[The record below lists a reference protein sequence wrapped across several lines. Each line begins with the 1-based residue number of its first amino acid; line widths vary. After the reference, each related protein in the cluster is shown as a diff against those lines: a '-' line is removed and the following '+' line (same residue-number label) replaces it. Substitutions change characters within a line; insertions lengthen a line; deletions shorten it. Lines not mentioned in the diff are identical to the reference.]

1 MKRIALGF
9 YGRLLVWFVAANIVT
24 LMVSVFVTER
34 FARNAYRGEP
44 DWAEL
49 AATASRA
56 YGEGGVAALDDWRER
71 HLRDG
76 IDATLFEGTRSL
88 LNRPPPPFTRRILER
103 IPADNSIVLR
113 PRPGMIV
120 AAEAVTGADG
130 VQRHLIAFRGPRP
143 PHPRIEH
150 LLLVQIVLS
159 ALVIG
164 VIGWWLARSIAR
176 PVAAIGEATRRM
188 TAGDLAAR
196 VGAPWSSRDDEL
208 GRLAADFDRMAARI
222 EALIA
227 HERGVLQDVSHEL
240 RSPLARLHL
249 LLDLARRTQAE
260 GAEAHFAR
268 AEAEIGRL
276 DRIIG
281 EALAL
286 SRMEADLP
294 GMALE
299 PIEPLPLLQARI
311 AAFRVEADS
320 RRIAIDL
327 VAAAIPAIPAIPA
340 ITGSPS
346 LFERAID
353 NLLSNAVKFSDDGG
367 RIELSIAA
375 VDGQVEIAIRDHG
388 PGVPE
393 ADLPNLFRP
402 FFRGAN
408 ASRAEGHGLG
418 LAIVERIVTAHRG
431 QLRAANADG
440 GGLRVT
446 LCLPSVAVAGLE

>member
-1 MKRIALGF
+1 MKTPTLNL

-24 LMVSVFVTER
+24 LFVSVFVTER

-44 DWAEL
+44 DWSEL
-49 AATASRA
+49 ASGANRA
-56 YGEGGVAALDDWRER
+56 YLDGGASALDDWRARR
-71 HLRDG
+71 HRDG
-76 IDATLFEGTRSL
+76 IDATLFEGRRNL
-88 LNRPPPPFTRRILER
+88 LNRTPPPFARRVLER
-103 IPADNSIVLR
+103 VPTDNSIVLR
-113 PRPGMIV
+113 PRPGMVV
-120 AAEAVTGADG
+120 AAEAVTGGDG

-150 LLLVQIVLS
+150 LLLVQIILS

-164 VIGWWLARSIAR
+164 ALGWWVARSIAR
-176 PVAAIGEATRRM
+176 PVAAIGDATRRM

-196 VGAPWSSRDDEL
+196 VGAPWSGRDDEL

-249 LLDLARRTQAE
+249 LLDLARRTPPEA
-260 GAEAHFAR
+260 ADAHFAR
-268 AEAEIGRL
+268 AEAEIARL

-299 PIEPLPLLQARI
+299 RVELGALVQARI
-311 AAFRVEADS
+311 AAFQLEADT
-320 RRIAIDL
+320 RRISVDAT
-327 VAAAIPAIPAIPA
+327 VAGKPAVS
-340 ITGSPS
+340 GSHS
-346 LFERAID
+346 LIERAVD
-353 NLLSNAVKFSDDGG
+353 NLLSNAIKFSGEGG
-367 RIELSIAA
+367 RIALAVSQTASAA
-375 VDGQVEIAIRDHG
+375 EITIRDHG
-388 PGVPE
+388 PGVPDS
-393 ADLPNLFRP
+393 DLANLFRP

-418 LAIVERIVTAHRG
+418 LAIVERIVRAHGGTVTAV
-431 QLRAANADG
+431 NAPG
-440 GGLRVT
+440 GGLLLQIR
-446 LCLPSVAVAGLE
+446 LPTGAVA

>member
-1 MKRIALGF
+1 MKTPTLKL

-44 DWAEL
+44 DWSEL
-49 AATASRA
+49 AASANRA
-56 YGEGGVAALDDWRER
+56 YGDGGIAALDDWRER
-71 HLRDG
+71 HLGDG
-76 IDATLFEGTRSL
+76 VDATLFEGKRNL
-88 LNRPPPPFTRRILER
+88 LNRTPPPYARRILER
-103 IPADNSIVLR
+103 VPEDDSIVLR

-120 AAEAVTGADG
+120 AAEAVTGRDG

-150 LLLVQIVLS
+150 LLLVQIILS

-164 VIGWWLARSIAR
+164 ALGWWVARSIAR
-176 PVAAIGEATRRM
+176 PVAAIGDATRRM

-208 GRLAADFDRMAARI
+208 GRLAADFDRMAARM

-249 LLDLARRTQAE
+249 LLDLARRTPPEA
-260 GAEAHFAR
+260 ADAHFAR
-268 AEAEIGRL
+268 AEAEITRL

-294 GMALE
+294 GMAMERVDVAALV
-299 PIEPLPLLQARI
+299 QARI
-311 AAFRVEADS
+311 LAFQLEADT
-320 RRIAIDL
+320 RRISINVAINGKPT
-327 VAAAIPAIPAIPA
+327 VS
-340 ITGSPS
+340 GSHS
-346 LFERAID
+346 LIERAVD
-353 NLLSNAVKFSDDGG
+353 NLLSNAIKFSGEGG
-367 RIELSIAA
+367 RIEVTVSQDSSQTL
-375 VDGQVEIAIRDHG
+375 IAIRDHG

-393 ADLPNLFRP
+393 SDLPNLFRP

-408 ASRAEGHGLG
+408 AARAEGHGLG
-418 LAIVERIVTAHRG
+418 LAIVERIVRAHG
-431 QLRAANADG
+431 GSVTAANAQG
-440 GGLRVT
+440 GGLGVSLR
-446 LCLPSVAVAGLE
+446 LPGVSNAGLE

>member
-1 MKRIALGF
+1 MKRPTLGF
-9 YGRLLVWFVAANIVT
+9 YARLLVWFVAANIIT
-24 LMVSVFVTER
+24 LLVSVLVTER
-34 FARNAYRGEP
+34 FARHAYRGEP

-49 AATASRA
+49 AAGASRA
-56 YGEGGVAALDDWRER
+56 WLEGGAAALDDWHER
-71 HLRDG
+71 QMRDG
-76 IDATLFEGTRSL
+76 IDATLYQGSNNL
-88 LNRPPPPFTRRILER
+88 LQRLPPPFARRVLER
-103 IPADNSIVLR
+103 LPGDDSVVLR
-113 PRPGMIV
+113 PRPGTIV
-120 AAEAVTGADG
+120 AAEAVTGSDG

-143 PHPRIEH
+143 PHARIEH

-164 VIGWWLARSIAR
+164 ALGWWLARSIAR

-196 VGAPWSSRDDEL
+196 VGAPWASRDDEL

-249 LLDLARRTQAE
+249 LLDLARRTPGVA
-260 GAEAHFAR
+260 AAAHFER
-268 AEAEIGRL
+268 AEAEITRL

-286 SRMEADLP
+286 SRMEAELP
-294 GMALE
+294 GMTME
-299 PIEPLPLLQARI
+299 PIALAPLVQARV
-311 AAFRVEADS
+311 AAFQVEADS
-320 RRIAIDL
+320 RRIGLA
-327 VAAAIPAIPAIPA
+327 VTAAVQPLLS
-340 ITGSPS
+340 GSRS
-346 LFERAID
+346 LIERAVD
-353 NLLSNAVKFSDDGG
+353 NLLSNAIKFSGDGG
-367 RIELSIAA
+367 QVDVAIKPARGDAA
-375 VDGQVEIAIRDHG
+375 GAIDLVIRDHG

-393 ADLPNLFRP
+393 ADLANLGRP

-408 ASRAEGHGLG
+408 ASRADGHGLG
-418 LAIVERIVTAHRG
+418 LAIVDRIVRAHRG
-431 QLRAANADG
+431 VLVVVNAEG

-446 LCLPSVAVAGLE
+446 VRVPGLSTAGLE

>member
-1 MKRIALGF
+1 MKLPALGF

-24 LMVSVFVTER
+24 LVVSVFVTER

-44 DWAEL
+44 DWSEL
-49 AATASRA
+49 AASASRA
-56 YGEGGVAALDDWRER
+56 YLDGGVAALDDWHHR
-71 HLRDG
+71 HNRDG
-76 IDATLFEGTRSL
+76 IDATLYEGTHNL
-88 LNRPPPPFTRRILER
+88 LRRTPPPFARRILER
-103 IPADNSIVLR
+103 LPGDDSIVLR
-113 PRPGMIV
+113 PRPGTIV
-120 AAEAVTGADG
+120 AGEAVTGSDG

-143 PHPRIEH
+143 PFPRIEH

-164 VIGWWLARSIAR
+164 ALGWWLARSIAR

-196 VGAPWSSRDDEL
+196 VGAPWSARDDEL
-208 GRLAADFDRMAARI
+208 GRLSADFDRMAARI

-249 LLDLARRTQAE
+249 LLDLARRAPSAAAE
-260 GAEAHFAR
+260 PHFVR
-268 AEAEIGRL
+268 AEAEITRL

-294 GMALE
+294 GMAME
-299 PIEPLPLLQARI
+299 RIELLPLLQARI
-311 AAFRVEADS
+311 AASRVEADA
-320 RRIAIDL
+320 RRIGITVSASG
-327 VAAAIPAIPAIPA
+327 APALD
-340 ITGSPS
+340 GSHG
-346 LFERAID
+346 LFERALD
-353 NLLSNAVKFSDDGG
+353 NLLSNAIKFSDDGG
-367 RIELSIAA
+367 GIEVTIGTAG
-375 VDGQVEIAIRDHG
+375 GQVEIAIRDHG
-388 PGVPE
+388 PGVP
-393 ADLPNLFRP
+393 APDLPNLFRP

-418 LAIVERIVTAHRG
+418 LAIVERIVRAHRG
-431 QLRAANADG
+431 QLNAVNADG
-440 GGLRVT
+440 GGLCVTVRVPALST
-446 LCLPSVAVAGLE
+446 AGLE